1 MEFTITDEQ
10 LNAVIKRTLTL
21 CNCYN
26 NLTLTIITAEDRL
39 LSEDIRELYD
49 VAIVQEKMSNRIL
62 EAFNIL
68 NLLGITDNLILPE
81 RDAEEKF
88 LKKFTINGVEYKTNY
103 YNEEYRNY
111 RKED

>member
-1 MEFTITDEQ
+1 M
-10 LNAVIKRTLTL
+10 
-21 CNCYN
+21 
-26 NLTLTIITAEDRL
+26 
-39 LSEDIRELYD
+39 
-49 VAIVQEKMSNRIL
+49 
-62 EAFNIL
+62 EAFESL
-68 NLLGITDNLILPE
+68 VQRQFTLLGITDNLILLE